1 MNISFTFVGR
11 LRLQA
16 EDAIFQLIV
25 LVVAYWPVIDRKS
38 SVDIGRIFAAFKA
51 RVNPPLP
58 ILVDL

>member
-11 LRLQA
+11 LQA
-16 EDAIFQLIV
+16 KDAIFQFIV
-25 LVVAYWPVIDRKS
+25 LVVAYWPVIDRES
-38 SVDIGRIFAAFKA
+38 RVDICRISAAFKA

>member
-16 EDAIFQLIV
+16 KDAILQLIV
-25 LVVAYWPVIDRKS
+25 LVVAYGPVIDRES
-38 SVDIGRIFAAFKA
+38 RVNIGRISAAFKT

-58 ILVDL
+58 ILVNL